1 MTTSPLRAALALSLC
16 LAGSGRAVEGPLRVS
31 MIPTTDPSR
40 MLRDAQPLVARL
52 EQATGR
58 KVSLTIPQNY
68 AAVVEALVQ
77 GQVDV
82 AHLGGFT
89 FVQANARA
97 GAVPLVQRERDRDFH
112 SKLITA
118 REDVRSLADLRGKR
132 FAFGDVNSTSGHLMP
147 AYFMRKEGVDPA
159 VIDQAIY
166 TGGHDATALA
176 VAERRVDAGA
186 LDEAVWERLVREG
199 KVDPGKVRVF
209 WTTPPFVDYLWTAR
223 KDLDP
228 AVSRKV
234 ADAFLALDPAR
245 PEDRPILELLSAKGR
260 YVKVDVAAYGP
271 LREAAIREGLLR

>member
-1 MTTSPLRAALALSLC
+1 MTVLS
-16 LAGSGRAVEGPLRVS
+16 RAVLACCLFLAAPGWAADAPLRVS

-40 MLRDAQPLVARL
+40 MLRDAEPLVARL
-52 EQATGR
+52 EKATGR
-58 KVSLTIPQNY
+58 KVTLTIPQNY
-68 AAVVEALVQ
+68 AAVVEAMVQ

-82 AHLGGFT
+82 AHFGGFT
-89 FVQANARA
+89 FVQANKRA
-97 GAVPLVQRERDRDFH
+97 GAVPLVQRDRDREFH

-118 REDVRSLADLRGKR
+118 RDDVRSLADLRGKR

-166 TGGHDATALA
+166 TGAHDATALA

-186 LDEAVWERLVREG
+186 LDEAVWERLTKEG
-199 KVDPGKVRVF
+199 KIDASKVRVF
-209 WTTPPFVDYLWTAR
+209 WTTPPFVDYVWAAR

-228 AVSRKV
+228 AVAKKV
-234 ADAFLALDPAR
+234 AATFLALDPSK

-260 YVKVDVAAYGP
+260 YARVDAAAYAP
-271 LREAAIREGLLR
+271 LREASVREGLLR